1 MKKIKKSSFHIKV
14 PKPEQV
20 MKARHMVVHAIEKR
34 GTKYYS
40 KHREKAEAKVMAI
53 LEENEIT
60 GTSTERY
67 WYLTWVVALIG
78 KSAIF

>member
-1 MKKIKKSSFHIKV
+1 
-14 PKPEQV
+14 
-20 MKARHMVVHAIEKR
+20 
-34 GTKYYS
+34 
-40 KHREKAEAKVMAI
+40 MAI